1 MNDTTSYDAVI
12 KSLRMLKRVRR
23 LDGSV
28 LLHEGI
34 LLNADTLLTD
44 RQCGDFVREVN
55 ALLSQ
60 YKNGSRPLSRAL
72 LGFDGGNVMI
82 FNVLPF
88 TLCLFFS
95 KLEEAP
101 VVERAGEEFLS
112 QWSDSLR
119 LEVGQGIELPEI
131 ERAPRE
137 IAPVVEEAVSVDRP
151 GPVPEP
157 VAVPVPEPVT
167 VPVPEPVPEPVTV
180 LQIVPVPGP
189 VAIVPE
195 PVAMV
200 VAASVTV
207 EEIIVASVPIS
218 VNDSSGDRVVW
229 ISFRQKTENL
239 LSKVLGRA
247 QATRLI
253 ERELAAMGL
262 GADGHLTAAQLR
274 PFGHVVVQKIKDKS
288 LRKQLESEML
298 SHVDDHLSGS

>member
-12 KSLRMLKRVRR
+12 KALRMLKRVRR

-101 VVERAGEEFLS
+101 IVEKAGEEFLS

-137 IAPVVEEAVSVDRP
+137 LAPVVEEAVDRS
-151 GPVPEP
+151 EP
-157 VAVPVPEPVT
+157 VSEPASVPAPV
-167 VPVPEPVPEPVTV
+167 E
-180 LQIVPVPGP
+180 
-189 VAIVPE
+189 IVPE
-195 PVAMV
+195 LVATV

-218 VNDSSGDRVVW
+218 VNDPSADRVVW

-298 SHVDDHLSGS
+298 SHVDDHLSAS

>member
-12 KSLRMLKRVRR
+12 KALRMLKRVRR

-44 RQCGDFVREVN
+44 RQCSDFVREVN

-60 YKNGSRPLSRAL
+60 YKNGSRPLARAL

-95 KLEEAP
+95 KLEDAP
-101 VVERAGEEFLS
+101 VVEKAGEEFLT

-119 LEVGQGIELPEI
+119 LDVGQGIELPALDRGPSDDLPLAGEA
-131 ERAPRE
+131 ELVEPPVPEAPAPTVPE
-137 IAPVVEEAVSVDRP
+137 VAPVVVAEPAPEP
-151 GPVPEP
+151 EPEP
-157 VAVPVPEPVT
+157 VA
-167 VPVPEPVPEPVTV
+167 
-180 LQIVPVPGP
+180 
-189 VAIVPE
+189 AIAV
-195 PVAMV
+195 
-200 VAASVTV
+200 STVTV
-207 EEIIVASVPIS
+207 EEIVVAAAPAPL
-218 VNDSSGDRVVW
+218 NDPAADRLVW

-253 ERELAAMGL
+253 ERELASMGL
-262 GADGHLTAAQLR
+262 AADGHLNPSQLR

-288 LRKQLESEML
+288 LRKQLKSEML
-298 SHVDDHLSGS
+298 AHVDDHLTGS

>member
-12 KSLRMLKRVRR
+12 KALRMLKRVRR
-23 LDGSV
+23 LEGTV

-34 LLNADTLLTD
+34 LLNADTLLSE
-44 RQCGDFVREVN
+44 RQSGDFVREVN
-55 ALLSQ
+55 ALLAQ
-60 YKNGSRPLSRAL
+60 YKNGSRPLARAL

-95 KLEEAP
+95 KLEDAP
-101 VVERAGEEFLS
+101 VVEKAGEEFLT

-119 LEVGQGIELPEI
+119 LDVGQGIELPELDRGPSDDLPVAG
-131 ERAPRE
+131 EADVVEPPVPEAPAPPVPE
-137 IAPVVEEAVSVDRP
+137 VAPVVVAEPAPE
-151 GPVPEP
+151 PEP
-157 VAVPVPEPVT
+157 VAV
-167 VPVPEPVPEPVTV
+167 
-180 LQIVPVPGP
+180 
-189 VAIVPE
+189 VAV
-195 PVAMV
+195 
-200 VAASVTV
+200 STVTV
-207 EEIIVASVPIS
+207 EEIVVAAAPAPL
-218 VNDSSGDRVVW
+218 NDPGADRLVW

-262 GADGHLTAAQLR
+262 AADGHLTPSQLR

-298 SHVDDHLSGS
+298 AHVDDHLTGS

>member
-12 KSLRMLKRVRR
+12 KALRMLKRVRR
-23 LDGSV
+23 LEGTV

-34 LLNADTLLTD
+34 LLNADTLLSE
-44 RQCGDFVREVN
+44 RQSGDFVREVN
-55 ALLSQ
+55 ALLAQ
-60 YKNGSRPLSRAL
+60 YRNGSRPLARAL

-95 KLEEAP
+95 KLEDAP
-101 VVERAGEEFLS
+101 VVEKAGEEFLT

-119 LEVGQGIELPEI
+119 LDVGQGIELPELDRGPSDGVPVAR
-131 ERAPRE
+131 EAGVVGLSVPEAPAPPVPE
-137 IAPVVEEAVSVDRP
+137 VAPVVVAEPASE
-151 GPVPEP
+151 PEP
-157 VAVPVPEPVT
+157 DA
-167 VPVPEPVPEPVTV
+167 
-180 LQIVPVPGP
+180 
-189 VAIVPE
+189 
-195 PVAMV
+195 V
-200 VAASVTV
+200 VAGSTVTV
-207 EEIIVASVPIS
+207 EEIVVAAAPAPAK
-218 VNDSSGDRVVW
+218 DPAADRLVW
-229 ISFRQKTENL
+229 ISFRQKVENL

-262 GADGHLTAAQLR
+262 AADGHLTSSQLR

-298 SHVDDHLSGS
+298 AHVDDHLTGS

>member
-12 KSLRMLKRVRR
+12 KALRMLKRVRR
-23 LDGSV
+23 LEGTI

-34 LLNADTLLTD
+34 LLNADTLLSE
-44 RQCGDFVREVN
+44 RQCSDFVREVN
-55 ALLSQ
+55 ALLAQ
-60 YKNGSRPLSRAL
+60 YKNGSRPLARAL

-95 KLEEAP
+95 RLEDSP
-101 VVERAGEEFLS
+101 VVEKAGEEFLT

-131 ERAPRE
+131 ERPPVASV
-137 IAPVVEEAVSVDRP
+137 PVVGEPDLVDPLRAET
-151 GPVPEP
+151 PVPANA
-157 VAVPVPEPVT
+157 AV
-167 VPVPEPVPEPVTV
+167 EPVPEPLTV
-180 LQIVPVPGP
+180 
-189 VAIVPE
+189 
-195 PVAMV
+195 V
-200 VAASVTV
+200 VASEVTV
-207 EEIIVASVPIS
+207 EEVLVAAAPAPA
-218 VNDSSGDRVVW
+218 NAAADERLVW

-262 GADGHLTAAQLR
+262 AGDAHLSAAQLR

-298 SHVDDHLSGS
+298 AHVDDHLTGS

>member
-12 KSLRMLKRVRR
+12 KALRMLKRVRR

-44 RQCGDFVREVN
+44 RQCSDFVREVN

-88 TLCLFFS
+88 TLCLFFG
-95 KLEEAP
+95 KLEDSP

-119 LEVGQGIELPEI
+119 LEVGEGIELPSLD
-131 ERAPRE
+131 RTTRE
-137 IAPVVEEAVSVDRP
+137 VADVVYEAVAVDLT
-151 GPVPEP
+151 
-157 VAVPVPEPVT
+157 EPVT
-167 VPVPEPVPEPVTV
+167 VSEVVPAPAPVEVVRETIEVVAVSVPESAPVTV
-180 LQIVPVPGP
+180 AVSSETVGTVIGG
-189 VAIVPE
+189 
-195 PVAMV
+195 
-200 VAASVTV
+200 ASTV
-207 EEIIVASVPIS
+207 S
-218 VNDSSGDRVVW
+218 VNDPAADRLVW

-253 ERELAAMGL
+253 ERELAAIGL
-262 GADGHLTAAQLR
+262 GPDGHLTASQLR
-274 PFGHVVVQKIKDKS
+274 PFGHVVVQKIKDKA

-298 SHVDDHLSGS
+298 AHVDDHLSGS

>member
-12 KSLRMLKRVRR
+12 KALRMLKRVRR
-23 LDGSV
+23 LEGTV

-34 LLNADTLLTD
+34 LLSADTLLSE
-44 RQCGDFVREVN
+44 RQSGDFVREVN
-55 ALLSQ
+55 ALLAQ
-60 YKNGSRPLSRAL
+60 YKNGSRPLVRAL

-95 KLEEAP
+95 KLDEAP

-119 LEVGQGIELPEI
+119 LEVGKGIELPGI
-131 ERAPRE
+131 ERPPRE
-137 IAPVVEEAVSVDRP
+137 VAAVVGEAVPVDLAVDLP
-151 GPVPEP
+151 VDLPVPETGP
-157 VAVPVPEPVT
+157 VLEVVPVPAPV
-167 VPVPEPVPEPVTV
+167 
-180 LQIVPVPGP
+180 G
-189 VAIVPE
+189 IVPE
-195 PVAMV
+195 LVATV
-200 VAASVTV
+200 VTASETV
-207 EEIIVASVPIS
+207 EEIVVAAAPAPL
-218 VNDSSGDRVVW
+218 NDPAADRLVW

-262 GADGHLTAAQLR
+262 AGDGHLTPSQLR

-298 SHVDDHLSGS
+298 AHVHDHLTGS

>member
-12 KSLRMLKRVRR
+12 KALRMLKRVRR

-44 RQCGDFVREVN
+44 RQCSDFVREVN

-95 KLEEAP
+95 KLEDAA
-101 VVERAGEEFLS
+101 VVEKAGEEFLS

-131 ERAPRE
+131 ERASRE
-137 IAPVVEEAVSVDRP
+137 IAPVVEVAVSVER
-151 GPVPEP
+151 
-157 VAVPVPEPVT
+157 
-167 VPVPEPVPEPVTV
+167 PEPVPVPDPVE
-180 LQIVPVPGP
+180 
-189 VAIVPE
+189 IVPE
-195 PVAMV
+195 PVATV
-200 VAASVTV
+200 VAAGVTL
-207 EEIIVASVPIS
+207 EEIIVASVAIS
-218 VNDSSGDRVVW
+218 VNDPAADRVVW
-229 ISFRQKTENL
+229 ISFRQKAENL

-247 QATRLI
+247 QAARLI

-274 PFGHVVVQKIKDKS
+274 PFGHVVVRKIKDKA

-298 SHVDDHLSGS
+298 SHVDDHLSAS